1 MLNRNAALAS
11 AVAALIASSAAPA
24 LAAATGTTTVTHF
37 QQEVSFDC
45 GTANTCYGSFIDLP
59 AKQGLD
65 VEHVYCRLYVQ
76 KAAAPVEAYVY
87 YDPEPTVHV
96 PLARTWDGATI
107 TQKIYYFE
115 VDTDLRVPLGGQLR
129 VELTRNTGGS
139 WGFGTCTAIG
149 NRIVIS

>member
-1 MLNRNAALAS
+1 MSKRNQAFAAL
-11 AVAALIASSAAPA
+11 VAALITGAAAPA
-24 LAAATGTTTVTHF
+24 LAASTGTTTVTHF

-45 GTANTCYGSFIDLP
+45 GTSNSCYASFLDLP
-59 AKQGLD
+59 AKQALD

-87 YDPEPTVHV
+87 YDPAPTVHV

-107 TQKIYYFE
+107 GQKIYYFAL
-115 VDTDLRVPLGGQLR
+115 DTDLRVPLDGQLR
-129 VELTRNTGGS
+129 VSLLRSVGGS

-149 NRIVIS
+149 NRLVIN